1 MSGSNFKA
9 PPLSWLDVRAEAD
22 QIRNA
27 FGLSEFPYFPII
39 DFIEKVLYASLDLVT
54 FEVGTNESM
63 NGAEGLTCPL
73 GEFIQLREDVY
84 QAACGGQGRA
94 RFTAAHEL
102 GHLILHSRQPLAR
115 IEPHED
121 IEPFRASEQ
130 QANQFAAELLM
141 PPAFISRSD
150 TPQQVSERHGVSI
163 SAATHR
169 IDYLRK
175 QMLI

>member
-1 MSGSNFKA
+1 M
-9 PPLSWLDVRAEAD
+9 
-22 QIRNA
+22 
-27 FGLSEFPYFPII
+27 
-39 DFIEKVLYASLDLVT
+39 DFIEKVLYGSLDLIM
-54 FEVGTNESM
+54 FEVETHGRM
-63 NGAEGLTCPL
+63 NGAEGLTCPV
-73 GEFIQLREDVY
+73 GDFIQLREDVY
-84 QAACGGQGRA
+84 IAACDGQGRA

-141 PPAFISRSD
+141 PPAFITRSD
-150 TPQQVSERHGVSI
+150 TPQEIAERHGVSI